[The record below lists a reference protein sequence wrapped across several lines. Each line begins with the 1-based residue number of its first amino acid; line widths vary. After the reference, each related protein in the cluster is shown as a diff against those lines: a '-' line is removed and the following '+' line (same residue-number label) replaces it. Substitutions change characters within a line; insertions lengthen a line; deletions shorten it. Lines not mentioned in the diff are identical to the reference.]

1 MLISELLKENEHPKH
16 KSALPKAASINDEP
30 EELELDDELDDEDE
44 SEDDK
49 QAAIDAFKAA
59 GKDLGEGLYAV
70 TIFPDAWPGSTA
82 SEVNAK
88 EDAINGLLKAFP
100 EFHDK
105 LPKEIPSEDLFVTIF
120 NEASESC
127 GFAIA
132 SDEDYKLKKTGF
144 IKSTT
149 SPDGRMYSEK
159 QGMSIG
165 TIYSTMRAWAEHA
178 TKENR
183 SKVISLLK

>member
-132 SDEDYKLKKTGF
+132 SDEDYKLK
-144 IKSTT
+144 T
-149 SPDGRMYSEK
+149 SEFTNSDNKPETPK
-159 QGMSIG
+159 QGLI
-165 TIYSTMRAWAEHA
+165 ISTVHRGMRAWAEHA